1 MDGVRAGSVEAMW
14 ERQGQGKTLPQPSSS
29 TAELRL
35 GKGKVNG
42 EPTVLPRARGLVL
55 QGRGNEL
62 VLHLEGAEGEEGQEG
77 PAG

>member
-29 TAELRL
+29 TAEQRL

-55 QGRGNEL
+55 LDRGNEL
-62 VLHLEGAEGEEGQEG
+62 ALGLEGAEGKGQEG

>member
-29 TAELRL
+29 TAEQRL

-62 VLHLEGAEGEEGQEG
+62 VLRLEGAEGEEGQEG

>member
-29 TAELRL
+29 TAEQRL

-42 EPTVLPRARGLVL
+42 KPMVLPRARGLVL

-62 VLHLEGAEGEEGQEG
+62 VLRLEGAEGEEGQEG